1 MNSGASEAAFSSDGK
16 TLWAISREGDALL
29 RFQTDDGAKAPQ
41 PIKLPEA
48 IDQDGGPMQLQ
59 TDPKGLLIA
68 GAAKL
73 WLWNPAE
80 PKVAPKAL
88 ATFPPQFE
96 VSGMVRTPGKGNEG
110 AILIS
115 GYHSFSD
122 EHPKP
127 KDFDETES
135 LYRLAAGKKS
145 FVPVFVRRL
154 ERVTAAPAFSGER
167 MVFGGSYDVW
177 EGGVE
182 VEEPSEMPPTLWG
195 QRIAPLA
202 MCNTDGAN
210 SGSMGVHQVTIAGD
224 TVWATMRGHLMG
236 SVVSFPL
243 PSHTDNWLV
252 FNAGRS
258 HYEHLLKSG
267 VKIYERRG
275 PLLHAKTVLIDGV
288 WSTVGSANLDR
299 RSFLHNQEINAVV
312 LGPEFGA
319 QMQAM
324 FDADI
329 AASNAITAEAW
340 SRRPLSDHVKEMS
353 ARVWAYW
360 L

>member
-243 PSHTDNWLV
+243 P
-252 FNAGRS
+252 
-258 HYEHLLKSG
+258 K
-267 VKIYERRG
+267 KI
-275 PLLHAKTVLIDGV
+275 
-288 WSTVGSANLDR
+288 
-299 RSFLHNQEINAVV
+299 
-312 LGPEFGA
+312 
-319 QMQAM
+319 
-324 FDADI
+324 
-329 AASNAITAEAW
+329 AEAEAPDLTETW
-340 SRRPLSDHVKEMS
+340 KIQRDSLSQAKAVKFPAEEGVEASDMTDS
-353 ARVWAYW
+353 ADALCSTTDVDGNWKIAFRTNHRNFWVLTKGAKGPVPIGTETSEEAQ
-360 L
+360 

>member
-1 MNSGASEAAFSSDGK
+1 MSKLSRDTKRKKSPTRKPAWLRSLLSPRIDELESRLAPATLNWSGLG
-16 TLWAISREGDALL
+16 
-29 RFQTDDGAKAPQ
+29 
-41 PIKLPEA
+41 
-48 IDQDGGPMQLQ
+48 
-59 TDPKGLLIA
+59 TDPN
-68 GAAKL
+68 
-73 WLWNPAE
+73 WSN
-80 PKVAPKAL
+80 
-88 ATFPPQFE
+88 
-96 VSGMVRTPGKGNEG
+96 
-110 AILIS
+110 
-115 GYHSFSD
+115 
-122 EHPKP
+122 
-127 KDFDETES
+127 
-135 LYRLAAGKKS
+135 
-145 FVPVFVRRL
+145 
-154 ERVTAAPAFSGER
+154 
-167 MVFGGSYDVW
+167 
-177 EGGVE
+177 
-182 VEEPSEMPPTLWG
+182 
-195 QRIAPLA
+195 
-202 MCNTDGAN
+202 
-210 SGSMGVHQVTIAGD
+210 
-224 TVWATMRGHLMG
+224 
-236 SVVSFPL
+236 
-243 PSHTDNWLV
+243 TDNWLV

-340 SRRPLSDHVKEMS
+340 SRRPRSDHVKEMS